1 LRYEFLIGLRYL
13 RARRRVRFVSVIAII
28 SLVGISIG
36 TFSLTVAL
44 SVMSGFEIDLRG
56 RLLAFTPQVTIE
68 RTDGGV
74 WNPAD
79 LEKKIAAMPGVV
91 AAAPYVTSQVMAVSS
106 TDSGTPGLVSGGIL
120 RGVQPHDNAVLKELK
135 DSLENGTLADL
146 ETTHPVT
153 IVDKGVKRVVQL
165 PGAIL
170 GKSLAFSLAVKP
182 GDPVILISPAS
193 LGAGIGPPR
202 LKRFVVTG
210 FFHSG
215 MYDFDSTLAFV
226 ALKDGRALL
235 ADDASLE
242 SGLELRLANM
252 FDAPAV
258 RDKIAAMAGPNF
270 EVKAWTTAN
279 APLFAA
285 LALEKFTYF
294 MVLLLIVLVAAF
306 NIIATLVMV
315 VMERRKE
322 IAILRTMGARAMSV
336 AMIFLCE
343 GAAVGVL
350 GTVVGV
356 DLGFVV
362 AYLIGVYHLIHLPPD
377 MFMVSA
383 VPVQLNPWNFI
394 LVAAATIV
402 LCLLAAIYP
411 ALQAA
416 RLSPVEVIR
425 YE

>member
-1 LRYEFLIGLRYL
+1 
-13 RARRRVRFVSVIAII
+13 VIAII
-28 SLVGISIG
+28 SLAGIAIG
-36 TFSLTVAL
+36 TFALCVAL
-44 SVMSGFEIDLRG
+44 SVMSGFEKDLRG
-56 RLLAFTPQVTIE
+56 RLLAFTPQVTVE

-74 WNPAD
+74 WNPSE
-79 LEKKIAAMPGVV
+79 LEEKIAAMPGVV
-91 AAAPYVTSQVMAVSS
+91 AAAPFVTSQVMAVSS
-106 TDSGTPGLVSGGIL
+106 ADSGAPGLVSGGIL

-135 DSLENGTLADL
+135 DTLENGTLADL

-170 GKSLAFSLAVKP
+170 GKSLAFDLGVRP
-182 GDPVILISPAS
+182 GDAVILISPAS

-215 MYDFDSTLAFV
+215 MYDFDSTLVFV

-235 ADDASLE
+235 ADDSSLE
-242 SGLELRLANM
+242 SGLELRLVNM

-258 RDKIAAMAGPNF
+258 RDKIAAMAGPDF
-270 EVKAWTTAN
+270 EVKDWTTAN

-285 LALEKFTYF
+285 LKLENLTYF
-294 MVLLLIVLVAAF
+294 LVLLLIVLVAAF
-306 NIIATLVMV
+306 NIIATLVMM

-322 IAILRTMGARAMSV
+322 IAMVRTMGARAASV
-336 AMIFLCE
+336 ASIFLTQ
-343 GAAVGVL
+343 GAALGVA
-350 GTVVGV
+350 GT
-356 DLGFVV
+356 
-362 AYLIGVYHLIHLPPD
+362 LIGESAALATVFLIGKYQLIHLPAD

-394 LVAAATIV
+394 LVAVATITV
-402 LCLLAAIYP
+402 CLAAAIYP

>member
-1 LRYEFLIGLRYL
+1 M
-13 RARRRVRFVSVIAII
+13 IAII
-28 SLVGISIG
+28 SLAGIAIG
-36 TFSLTVAL
+36 TFALCVAL
-44 SVMSGFEIDLRG
+44 SVMSGFEKDLRG
-56 RLLAFTPQVTIE
+56 RLLAFTPQVTVE

-74 WNPAD
+74 WNPSE
-79 LEKKIAAMPGVV
+79 LEEKIAAMPGVV
-91 AAAPYVTSQVMAVSS
+91 AAAPFVTSQVMAVSS
-106 TDSGTPGLVSGGIL
+106 ADSGAPGLVSGGIL

-135 DSLENGTLADL
+135 DTLENGTLADL

-170 GKSLAFSLAVKP
+170 GKSLAFDLGVRP
-182 GDPVILISPAS
+182 GDAVILISPAS

-215 MYDFDSTLAFV
+215 MYDFDSTLVFV

-235 ADDASLE
+235 ADDSSLE
-242 SGLELRLANM
+242 SGLELRLVNM

-258 RDKIAAMAGPNF
+258 RDKIAAMAGPDF
-270 EVKAWTTAN
+270 EVKDWTTAN

-285 LALEKFTYF
+285 LKLENLTYF
-294 MVLLLIVLVAAF
+294 LVLLLIVLVAAF
-306 NIIATLVMV
+306 NIIATLVMM

-322 IAILRTMGARAMSV
+322 IAMVRTMGARAASV
-336 AMIFLCE
+336 ASIFLTQ
-343 GAAVGVL
+343 GAALGVA
-350 GTVVGV
+350 GT
-356 DLGFVV
+356 
-362 AYLIGVYHLIHLPPD
+362 LIGESAALATVFLIGKYQLIHLPAD

-394 LVAAATIV
+394 LVAVATITV
-402 LCLLAAIYP
+402 CLAAAIYP

>member
-1 LRYEFLIGLRYL
+1 MRYEFLIGLRYL

-36 TFSLTVAL
+36 TFALSVAL

-68 RTDGGV
+68 RADGGV
-74 WNPAD
+74 WNPGD

-106 TDSGTPGLVSGGIL
+106 TDSGAPGLVSGGIL

-135 DSLENGTLADL
+135 DTLENGTLADL

-252 FDAPAV
+252 FDAPQI
-258 RDKIAAMAGPNF
+258 RDQIAAMAGPDF

-279 APLFAA
+279 APLFTA
-285 LALEKFTYF
+285 LAL
-294 MVLLLIVLVAAF
+294 LVAAL

-322 IAILRTMGARAMSV
+322 IAILRTMGARALSV

-356 DLGFVV
+356 GTGLLV
-362 AYLIGVYHLIHLPPD
+362 AYLIGEYHLIHLPAD

-402 LCLLAAIYP
+402 LCLAAAIYP